1 MAEATS
7 GRLANILTLKEAAQL
22 ARAMG
27 LALHYRHDL
36 MPLCNAQLIPATLR
50 AHAWLVTRAT
60 VRALV
65 TRLLGLSISARR
77 ALYTPGTT
85 PLVPLDLPEGQM
97 PADLLVGYGEVIAYC
112 ENTLGWKPTLT
123 LLAKNLGR
131 LDHCH
136 AGRLVIT
143 TPEAVQKFFL
153 TVWRSKLRRLRS
165 GVPPREQVPQT
176 ILSVAQMLVGEIPGE
191 EVGPKVITA
200 LQATLAA
207 AQTAQGANHA

>member
-1 MAEATS
+1 MSEAS

-22 ARAMG
+22 ALAMG

-36 MPLCNAQLIPATLR
+36 MPLCNAQLVPATLR

-77 ALYTPGTT
+77 ALYTPGSP
-85 PLVPLDLPEGQM
+85 PLVPIDLPEGQM
-97 PADLLVGYGEVIAYC
+97 PADLLVGYGEIIAYC

-123 LLAKNLGR
+123 LLAKNLVR
-131 LDHCH
+131 LDHRH
-136 AGRLVIT
+136 TGRLVIT
-143 TPEAVQKFFL
+143 TQEAVQKFFL
-153 TVWRSKLRRLRS
+153 TVWQNKLRRWQAV
-165 GVPPREQVPQT
+165 VPSNAQVPQT

-191 EVGPKVITA
+191 EVGPKVIAA

-207 AQTAQGANHA
+207 AQTAKGATHA